1 MSELL
6 FIAHRFPYPPNKGE
20 KIRAW
25 HFLRHLAASRTVHL
39 ACLNDEPVAREHIR
53 VVEDICSEVY
63 VEPVEKSPL
72 QWRNLQAL
80 ATGLPI
86 TLSHHYRPGL
96 AQWIGDLLGRRPVG
110 TVLACSGAMAQYV
123 PPLKD
128 GSYMRIIDFVD
139 VDSEK
144 WRQYARRIS
153 SPKNRLYAREA
164 RVLEAY
170 ERRTAREFDAS
181 VFVSE
186 AEASHFCGSVPDCRG
201 KVVTIQN
208 GVIANGFRPE
218 RDYPRPQDID
228 SDTLV
233 FIGHMDYWPNIEA
246 VTWFAREVFPLIRD
260 RHPDTKFAI
269 VGANPVH
276 RVRRLGAQSGIQ
288 VIGTVDEVQPYLAH
302 AGLVVVPLKA
312 SPGIANKIL
321 EAMAMAQPVVAT
333 SLAVSGLSRV
343 KPGRDLLVADDRA
356 EFADAVMR
364 VLEDRNLASDLGQ
377 QARRCILA
385 HYTWEESLKKLDRLL
400 QNGPRS
406 LAGR

>member
-1 MSELL
+1 
-6 FIAHRFPYPPNKGE
+6 
-20 KIRAW
+20 
-25 HFLRHLAASRTVHL
+25 
-39 ACLNDEPVAREHIR
+39 
-53 VVEDICSEVY
+53 
-63 VEPVEKSPL
+63 
-72 QWRNLQAL
+72 
-80 ATGLPI
+80 
-86 TLSHHYRPGL
+86 
-96 AQWIGDLLGRRPVG
+96 
-110 TVLACSGAMAQYV
+110 MAQYV

-153 SPKNRLYAREA
+153 APKNRLYAREA

-170 ERRTAREFDAS
+170 ERRTAQAFDAS

-186 AEASHFCGSVPDCRG
+186 AEASHFCGSVPDCRD

-208 GVIANGFRPE
+208 GVAANGFRPE

-269 VGANPVH
+269 VGANPTH

-321 EAMAMAQPVVAT
+321 EAMAMARPVVAT
-333 SLAVSGLSRV
+333 SVAVSGLSRV

-356 EFADAVMR
+356 EFADAVVR
-364 VLEDRNLASDLGQ
+364 VLEVRNLASDLGQ
-377 QARRCILA
+377 QARHCILA